1 MLALESAEFAYLLI
15 SMVYA
20 KITSLI
26 YFKLLL
32 FKTEATVCNTTLIRA
47 DNQMIFRD
55 SDFLIEG
62 EVIIKRRPINC
73 RKDSL
78 ENFAFSFNLMLREC
92 IRTASMRKILLTLSM
107 LSKTLVNSF
116 GPRMLVLGPRL

>member
-1 MLALESAEFAYLLI
+1 MLALESVEFAYLLI

-32 FKTEATVCNTTLIRA
+32 FKTEATVWNTILIRA
-47 DNQMIFRD
+47 DNQIIFLD

-62 EVIIKRRPINC
+62 EVINKRRPINC
-73 RKDSL
+73 RKDSFESYTFPFFIQPCKVL
-78 ENFAFSFNLMLREC
+78 WEWF
-92 IRTASMRKILLTLSM
+92 RTASC
-107 LSKTLVNSF
+107 
-116 GPRMLVLGPRL
+116 

>member
-1 MLALESAEFAYLLI
+1 MLALESVEFAYLLI

-47 DNQMIFRD
+47 DNHMIFLD
-55 SDFLIEG
+55 SDFLMVG
-62 EVIIKRRPINC
+62 GVIIII
-73 RKDSL
+73 
-78 ENFAFSFNLMLREC
+78 EE
-92 IRTASMRKILLTLSM
+92 ILLKIFYFLFHSI
-107 LSKTLVNSF
+107 LYC
-116 GPRMLVLGPRL
+116 G